1 VPILVF
7 IYTIAPPLAGIISAY
22 IVESESEQR
31 INFAFGLISSHPSNT
46 CVSNMKSKK
55 KGMTTSYDLY

>member
-1 VPILVF
+1 MPILVF
-7 IYTIAPPLAGIISAY
+7 ISTIAPTSWHY
-22 IVESESEQR
+22 FSVQVEKLVRKKR

-55 KGMTTSYDLY
+55 KGMTTSYEL